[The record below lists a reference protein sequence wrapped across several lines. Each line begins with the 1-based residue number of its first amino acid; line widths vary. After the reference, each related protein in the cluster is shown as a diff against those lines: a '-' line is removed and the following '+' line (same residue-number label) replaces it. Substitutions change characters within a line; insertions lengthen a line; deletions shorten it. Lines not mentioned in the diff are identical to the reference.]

1 MVSKEPN
8 AHQPQ
13 TTDIILTMEQEEFM
27 RLAKAKEELESFLD
41 AVQNEGFDAI
51 GARGMVLCHVCH
63 LYITDKELVDAVTD
77 FLQEKLND
85 INKRIEEL

>member
-1 MVSKEPN
+1 MACN
-8 AHQPQ
+8 
-13 TTDIILTMEQEEFM
+13 TRLDIILTMEQEEFM

-41 AVQNEGFDAI
+41 AMLNEGFDTI

-63 LYITDKELVDAVTD
+63 RYITDKELVDAVTD